1 MIYLNLSLSCQSKR
15 SIENDVKNN
24 SSKTFYKKDIL
35 KQLTTAECFGDF
47 WGDIFSMKIT
57 TRKDEEKGM
66 KRQETDEMQAFVV
79 DVKSVSKGPGEVF
92 KNYLRQVMLFN
103 STPKVTLEG

>member
-1 MIYLNLSLSCQSKR
+1 MTSK
-15 SIENDVKNN
+15 SN

-47 WGDIFSMKIT
+47 WEDIFSMKIT

-66 KRQETDEMQAFVV
+66 KIQETDEMQAFMV
-79 DVKSVSKGPGEVF
+79 DEKSVSEGPGESVF
-92 KNYLRQVMLFN
+92 KIYLRQVMLFN
-103 STPKVTLEG
+103 STPKVTLAG